1 MKAGKKWIAI
11 ALACS
16 LLTGT
21 CSITYAAE
29 GEKNISE
36 TEEIQQ
42 ATSSQQENNKP
53 EEDADISQDETDV
66 ADDPGAGRYQGF
78 FSDGFG
84 DDITPYGLTPKEF
97 THSDRFDGYTIKKG
111 IDVSE
116 WNGTINWSN
125 VKQDGI
131 EFAIVRGAYRGYGSQ
146 GTLVKD
152 KYAANNLKQADAAG
166 IPVGAYIFSQ
176 ATTEAEA
183 VEEAEYL
190 LDIVKG
196 YNITLPL
203 VMDFEYA
210 SDENDENGLTG
221 RLYNADL
228 SASEA
233 TAICRAFCR
242 TIEEAGYT
250 AMVYANKDMLEN
262 DLNASQIS
270 KDYLIWLAHYTS
282 QTNYRGNY
290 NFWQCTSSGK
300 VNGIAGNV
308 DMNYW
313 YIAPDQT
320 KELIKNSNGEWLF
333 YIDGVFQSG
342 FTGLE
347 KVGSTWYYI
356 KNGKWQSNY
365 TGLVEYTSGSL
376 YYVVDGK
383 IQYSYTGLVKLNNTW
398 YYISAGKCIPEYTG
412 LAEYTSGTRYYMS
425 NGIIQYSFTGLIKL
439 DGTWYY
445 IVNGRWQSGYT
456 GLAEYTSGSL
466 YYVKNG
472 TIQQSYTGLIK
483 LDGTWYYIV
492 KGKCQIGYTGL
503 AEYASG
509 SQYYMEKGEICYD
522 FTGLIK
528 ISGSWYYIVDGRVR
542 KGYTGLAEYASG
554 SRYYMEKGE
563 IRYDFTGLVKL
574 EGTWYYIVNGKWQ
587 SNYTGLAKYS
597 TGSWY
602 YVERGTINY
611 GFTGLVKKDSHM
623 YYVKNGKWQKA
634 FSGTVNINNSRYV
647 ISDGMLY

>member
-1 MKAGKKWIAI
+1 MKVGKKLIAI
-11 ALACS
+11 ALAS
-16 LLTGT
+16 LFFTSTYGV
-21 CSITYAAE
+21 TYAAE
-29 GEKNISE
+29 KENNISG
-36 TEEIQQ
+36 TED
-42 ATSSQQENNKP
+42 AQQENGKS
-53 EEDADISQDETDV
+53 EENVDISEDQKTL

-78 FSDGFG
+78 IPEGFG
-84 DDITPYGLTPKEF
+84 NSISPYALTPRGVI
-97 THSDRFDGYTIKKG
+97 HADRFDGYTIKKG

-116 WNGTINWSN
+116 WNGTINWEN
-125 VKQDGI
+125 VKQAGM

-152 KYAANNLKQADAAG
+152 KNVAYNLKQADASG

-190 LDIVKG
+190 LNIVKG

-203 VMDFEYA
+203 IMDFEYA
-210 SDENDENGLTG
+210 SDQNGLTG
-221 RLYNADL
+221 RLYNANL

-282 QTNYRGNY
+282 QTDYNGNY
-290 NFWQCTSSGK
+290 NFWQYTSSGK
-300 VNGIAGNV
+300 VNGIVGNV
-308 DMNYW
+308 DINYW
-313 YIAPDQT
+313 YITPDQT
-320 KELIKNSNGEWLF
+320 KELIKDSNDEWLF
-333 YIDGVFQSG
+333 YINGVFQSD

-365 TGLVEYTSGSL
+365 TGLVEYSSGSL

-383 IQYSYTGLVKLNNTW
+383 IQYSYTGLVKLNSTW
-398 YYISAGKCIPEYTG
+398 YYISGGKCIPEYTG
-412 LAEYTSGTRYYMS
+412 LAEYSSGTRYYMS

-439 DGTWYY
+439 EGTWYY

-456 GLAEYTSGSL
+456 GLAEYISGSL

-483 LDGTWYYIV
+483 TEGLWYYIV

-503 AEYASG
+503 AEYESG
-509 SQYYMEKGEICYD
+509 SQYYMENGKIRYD

-528 ISGSWYYIVDGRVR
+528 LSGTWYYIVDGRMR
-542 KGYTGLAEYASG
+542 KEYTGLAKYASG

-563 IRYDFTGLVKL
+563 IRYDFRGLVKL

>member
-1 MKAGKKWIAI
+1 MKAGKKLIAI

-29 GEKNISE
+29 EENNISE

-42 ATSSQQENNKP
+42 ETSSQQENYKP
-53 EEDADISQDETDV
+53 EEDADILQDETDV

-78 FSDGFG
+78 FLDGFG
-84 DDITPYGLTPKEF
+84 DDITPYGLTPRGF
-97 THSDRFDGYTIKKG
+97 THSERFDGYTIKKG

-125 VKQDGI
+125 VKEDGI

-152 KYAANNLKQADAAG
+152 KNAANNLKQADAAG

-210 SDENDENGLTG
+210 SDGNGLTG

-242 TIEEAGYT
+242 TIEGAGYT

-282 QTNYRGNY
+282 QTNYNGNY

-308 DMNYW
+308 DINYW

-376 YYVVDGK
+376 YYVVNGK

-398 YYISAGKCIPEYTG
+398 YYISGGKCIPEYTG

-439 DGTWYY
+439 DGIWYY

-483 LDGTWYYIV
+483 TNGTWYYIV

-509 SQYYMEKGEICYD
+509 SQYYMEKGEIRYD

-563 IRYDFTGLVKL
+563 IRYDFTGLVKVD
-574 EGTWYYIVNGKWQ
+574 GTWYYIVNGKWQ

-634 FSGTVNINNSRYV
+634 FSGTVNINNSRYM
-647 ISDGMLY
+647 ISDGVLD